1 MNILITAP
9 SLDSAKNVSGIGT
22 IVNSIIQHNME
33 HHYFH
38 YLLGRPDKP
47 LNKLLWFLQLAK
59 QLVLFPLALKRN
71 KVELVHQN
79 LPFDA
84 KGVLREY
91 VINFWCNLMG
101 IPVVLHVH
109 GGLFMSEGTK
119 NIFFRKLS
127 ISLFQKSKNV
137 IVLSEI
143 ERNVLKENFAYPSAI
158 VLPNSIDVS
167 MFSDTSIRQIEDK
180 PSLLFLGRIEKN
192 KGINELIEALK
203 RLKNDFQFRFILC
216 GTGALLQ
223 YFIEECNKNFGSDFE
238 YKGVVSG
245 EEKNVIIKQSDLFI
259 LPSYFEGL
267 PMSLLETMAGGVV
280 PIVTNV
286 GSMKEIIKHG
296 VNGLHIEKQNSND
309 LYEKLK
315 YILSNPNQYQKLS
328 INAKSTIRENYDIEN
343 YIVKLNKIYLNR

>member
-22 IVNSIIQHNME
+22 IVNSIIEHNLE
-33 HHYFH
+33 HHYIH
-38 YLLGRPDKP
+38 YLLGKPDKP
-47 LNKLLWFLQLAK
+47 LNKLLWFVQLAK
-59 QLVLFPLALKRN
+59 QIVLFPLALTRN

-91 VINFWCNLMG
+91 IINSWCGLIG

-127 ISLFQKSKNV
+127 ISLFKKSKSV

-143 ERNVLKENFAYPSAI
+143 ERKILKENFAYSGAI
-158 VLPNSIDVS
+158 VLANSINVS
-167 MFSDTSIRQIEDK
+167 IFGDTSVRQLKDK

-192 KGINELIEALK
+192 KGVNELIEALK

-216 GTGALLQ
+216 GSGTLLH
-223 YFIEECNKNFGSDFE
+223 YFIEECNKNLGNDFE

-245 EEKNVIIKQSDLFI
+245 EEKNTIIKQSDVFI

-267 PMSLLETMAGGVV
+267 PMSLLETMASGVV

-286 GSMKEIIKHG
+286 GSMKQIIKHM

-315 YILSNPNQYQKLS
+315 YILSNPYQYQKLS
-328 INAKSTIRENYDIEN
+328 IKAQSTIKENYDITT
-343 YIVKLNKIYLNR
+343 YIIKLNEIYLNR